1 MTAAGL
7 RVALIDP
14 SFFTIPY
21 DARLAGALG
30 ALGHEVVVYGEAR
43 APAEL
48 PTEFARLRPLFY
60 PELLRFGSR
69 RWTRSAVRLAKGALH
84 WRAMRRLVREL
95 RDTAPDIVHFQWAP
109 LPAVDRLFLGRL
121 RQVAPVVL
129 TAHDSQPLNGTPSPL
144 QTLGAIGILREF
156 DGVIV
161 HTEAARERLIAYGV
175 RPGRVVR
182 IAHGPLH
189 EPPQGAAP
197 REPTAAGKVRF
208 LLFGKLKDYKGA
220 DVLIEAYRRLPR
232 ELQASAEVH
241 IVGKPYMDVSP
252 LQAAAAA
259 LGGGVRLD
267 LRFVPDAEMS
277 ALLAAA
283 DVIVFPYREI
293 DVSGVLMAAL
303 GHGRPILAS
312 RIGGFAELLRDG
324 THGWLVPPGDAG
336 ALAAAMARL
345 CREPEARRAM
355 GAAVAELGAALPG
368 WDAIA
373 RDTAELY
380 YALRRWRG

>member
-1 MTAAGL
+1 RIRAVPVAVLPVRRLSAAQPAQRPVRDGAGGDRRVLPQLLHRRARPDLGQGVFRIRVGRYPALCRIRAVQLFRRRPREVAEQRAVLQLAAARRLSAERAGGRAGAGAGGLAPRAAPAGGGAARPAADVPLPPGRRAMTAAGL

-60 PELLRFGSR
+60 PELLRFASR
-69 RWTRSAVRLAKGALH
+69 RWTRSAV
-84 WRAMRRLVREL
+84 RLVREL

-109 LPAVDRLFLGRL
+109 LPALDRLFLGRL

-197 REPTAAGKVRF
+197 REPAAAGKVRF

-232 ELQASAEVH
+232 EVQAS
-241 IVGKPYMDVSP
+241 
-252 LQAAAAA
+252 
-259 LGGGVRLD
+259 
-267 LRFVPDAEMS
+267 
-277 ALLAAA
+277 
-283 DVIVFPYREI
+283 
-293 DVSGVLMAAL
+293 
-303 GHGRPILAS
+303 
-312 RIGGFAELLRDG
+312 
-324 THGWLVPPGDAG
+324 
-336 ALAAAMARL
+336 
-345 CREPEARRAM
+345 
-355 GAAVAELGAALPG
+355 
-368 WDAIA
+368 
-373 RDTAELY
+373 
-380 YALRRWRG
+380 